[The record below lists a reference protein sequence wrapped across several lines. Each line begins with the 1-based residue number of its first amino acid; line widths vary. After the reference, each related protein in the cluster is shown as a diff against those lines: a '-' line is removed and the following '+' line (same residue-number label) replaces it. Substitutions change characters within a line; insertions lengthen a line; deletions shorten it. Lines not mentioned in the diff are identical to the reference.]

1 MTARVVRDGRRACVA
16 DTRRDGRAGR
26 GTAAERRLQALLA
39 SDVHQPWALDPNV
52 TDTVPHWVE
61 SDTD

>member
-1 MTARVVRDGRRACVA
+1 MLLPRDGNRP
-16 DTRRDGRAGR
+16 AGR
-26 GTAAERRLQALLA
+26 GTAAERLQALLA
-39 SDVHQPWALDPNV
+39 IQTVHQPWALDPNV